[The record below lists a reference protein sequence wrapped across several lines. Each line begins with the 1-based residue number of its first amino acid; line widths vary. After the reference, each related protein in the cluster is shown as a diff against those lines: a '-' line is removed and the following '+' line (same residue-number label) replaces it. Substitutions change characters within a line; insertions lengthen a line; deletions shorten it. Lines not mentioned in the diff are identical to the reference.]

1 MFRNMNLQTR
11 LISAFI
17 MMGLIVLV
25 VAWVGY
31 DSTSRLS
38 EHINNIGQNNL
49 PSIEGLWKI
58 NEGETQIESSQRAL
72 LNLQANQADRQ
83 AELTRMDRAWEQIND
98 GFKQYEAA
106 PRTSEEEKLY
116 KQMLQDWDKW
126 KQSHEEF
133 LQINQEFKRLGIL
146 NPFEVQ
152 LKLISQGKSNSPEM
166 TAAKAATDVF
176 NKLSEKA
183 KANRV
188 PFEIATASIVKSAD
202 NNLDQSNNSIKEAN
216 RDISQTKFWVL
227 VGMTIGPLTA
237 IILGV
242 FLTKQILKSISGVV
256 NIIST
261 SGIEITAT
269 VEEQE
274 RIANQQA
281 SSVNQTTTT
290 MNELGASSR
299 QAVEQA
305 ESSTLAAR
313 RVAHQVARLSEQT
326 QQIGTITNIVS
337 ELASQTNMLAL
348 NATIE
353 AVRAGEYGKGFAV
366 VAGEIRKLADESKSS
381 AEKINSLLVTIQSI
395 TDSNSI
401 AENEVGF
408 ESIVAAVN
416 SIVISS
422 QQISLTSKQQA
433 LAIEQVVYAMNTVN
447 SGAQQSATGITQT
460 KVGIQRLNEA
470 AQALKAMGVR

>member
-1 MFRNMNLQTR
+1 MKLQTR
-11 LISAFI
+11 LMSAFI

-38 EHINNIGQNNL
+38 AHIDNIGQNNL

-58 NEGETQIESSQRAL
+58 NEGQTQIESSERAL
-72 LNLQANQADRQ
+72 LNLKATQADRQ

-98 GFKQYEAA
+98 GFKQYEPI

-116 KQMLQDWDKW
+116 KQVIQDWDKW

-133 LQINQEFKRLGIL
+133 LQINQEFEKLGIL
-146 NPFEVQ
+146 NPFERQ
-152 LKLISQGKSNSPEM
+152 LQLISQGKSNSPEM
-166 TAAKAATDVF
+166 TAAKAAMDVF
-176 NKLSEKA
+176 NKLSQKGR
-183 KANRV
+183 ANRV
-188 PFEIATASIVKSAD
+188 PSAMVSASLVKNSE
-202 NNLDQSNNSIKEAN
+202 NNREQSNNSNKEAN
-216 RDISQTKFWVL
+216 LDISQTKFWVL

-237 IILGV
+237 IILGF
-242 FLTKQILKSISGVV
+242 FLSKQILQSISRVV

-261 SGIEITAT
+261 SGIEITST

-290 MNELGASSR
+290 MTELGASSR

-305 ESSTLAAR
+305 EASTLAAR

-326 QQIGTITNIVS
+326 YQIGTITNIVS
-337 ELASQTNMLAL
+337 QLASQTNMLAL

-353 AVRAGEYGKGFAV
+353 AVRAGEYGKGFTV

-395 TDSNSI
+395 TDANSI
-401 AENEVGF
+401 AEKEGGF

-433 LAIEQVVYAMNTVN
+433 IAIEQVVFAMNTVN
-447 SGAQQSATGITQT
+447 SGAQQTASGITQT

-470 AQALKAMGVR
+470 AQALKAMGVS